1 MYNYEYAR
9 FFVAL
14 SQVDVERLSVGGK
27 MIPASK
33 YGADMDS
40 GSGGLELSDE
50 EKSMQSKAR
59 LIWQGILNMEAV
71 EDTTDFFSCGAGSM
85 DVVR

>member
-1 MYNYEYAR
+1 
-9 FFVAL
+9 
-14 SQVDVERLSVGGK
+14 

-33 YGADMDS
+33 YGADMDG

-50 EKSMQSKAR
+50 EKAMQVKAR
-59 LIWQGILNMEAV
+59 LIWQSILNMETV
-71 EDTTDFFSCGAGSM
+71 DDSTDFFSCGAGSM

>member
-50 EKSMQSKAR
+50 EKVMQSKAR
-59 LIWQGILNMEAV
+59 LIWQGILNMETV